1 MLFTNPA
8 TWCWIAWLFA
18 ALLCF
23 SQPTAS
29 QEVSTPANSSQA
41 AVVIL
46 VPPSVLETIQRVLR
60 PGESPDTFDD
70 YAREGNY
77 RDLTDYLLLRR
88 ALTLGGNKL
97 PVVTEPWL
105 DVSYD
110 RVLLRLRAGHAAI
123 FSNGMWREDIPL
135 GDLEL
140 KVSAPLFDYG
150 EMEVGIYMSPHNPK
164 LHTTKTREDVRKLSA
179 VSSKQWR
186 PDWIALQQ
194 LGLDRLYD
202 NVYWESMLKM
212 VRSQRVDFMLIGF
225 SSRKDLSYN
234 AVGITLKPV
243 ANMKVK
249 LAGSRGWVI
258 SQTNPQGPAAYQ
270 AIEKGMA
277 VLRKEG
283 IIRRA
288 YVDAGV
294 INDAVANWQVLN
306 PMSTGSASE
315 PRQ

>member
-1 MLFTNPA
+1 MCFAESQGASTRVA
-8 TWCWIAWLFA
+8 T
-18 ALLCF
+18 
-23 SQPTAS
+23 
-29 QEVSTPANSSQA
+29 STPAEK
-41 AVVIL
+41 VVIL
-46 VPPSVLETIQRVLR
+46 VPPSVLETIQVVLQ

-70 YAREGNY
+70 YARKGNY

-88 ALTLGGNKL
+88 ALTLGGNTL
-97 PVVTEPWL
+97 PVVVEPWL

-110 RVLLRLRAGHAAI
+110 RVLLRLRAGHAAV

-140 KVSAPLFDYG
+140 KTSSPLFEYG

-164 LHTTKTREDVRKLSA
+164 LHTIKTRADVQKLSA

-194 LGLDRLYD
+194 LGLERLYD

-225 SSRKDLSYN
+225 SNAEDLSYN

-243 ANMKVK
+243 PNMKVK

-258 SQTNPQGPAAYQ
+258 SQTNPQGPSAYA
-270 AIEKGMA
+270 AIEKGLGI
-277 VLRKEG
+277 LRTNGVIK
-283 IIRRA
+283 RA
-288 YVDAGV
+288 YRDAGV
-294 INDAVANWQVLN
+294 VNSAVENWAVLN
-306 PMSTGSASE
+306 PMKIDAVSE
-315 PRQ
+315 QRL

>member
-1 MLFTNPA
+1 MSLTRYAIF
-8 TWCWIAWLFA
+8 WLLTAVFGA
-18 ALLCF
+18 AL
-23 SQPTAS
+23 SHAETAK
-29 QEVSTPANSSQA
+29 NSGLGDKPVPP
-41 AVVIL
+41 VVIL
-46 VPPSVLETIQRVLR
+46 VPPSVLEIITTFLL

-70 YAREGNY
+70 YARAGNY

-88 ALTLGGNKL
+88 ALTLGGNHL
-97 PVVTEPWL
+97 PIVTEPWL

-123 FSNGMWREDIPL
+123 FSNGIWREDIPV
-135 GDLEL
+135 GDPQLS
-140 KVSAPLFDYG
+140 VSSPLFEYG
-150 EMEVGIYMSPHNPK
+150 EMEVGIYMSPNNPN
-164 LHTTKTREDVRKLSA
+164 LHTTKSLNDVKKLSA

-225 SSRKDLSYN
+225 SNREDLSYK

-243 ANMKVK
+243 PGLKVK

-258 SQTNPQGPAAYQ
+258 SKTNQCGVDVYQ
-270 AIEKGMA
+270 ALEKGLEI
-277 VLRKEG
+277 LRKSGE
-283 IIRRA
+283 IKRA
-288 YVDAGV
+288 YREAGV
-294 INDAVANWQVLN
+294 INEAVENWLVLN
-306 PMSTGSASE
+306 PMNPNRVPMGSQPE
-315 PRQ
+315 

>member
-1 MLFTNPA
+1 MLFNRPA
-8 TWCWIAWLFA
+8 LSCWINWLFA
-18 ALLCF
+18 LLLCF
-23 SQPTAS
+23 AQPTTS
-29 QEVSTPANSSQA
+29 QEIPVSDKSAQ
-41 AVVIL
+41 VIVIL

-97 PVVTEPWL
+97 PVVIEPWL

-140 KVSAPLFDYG
+140 KVSAPLFSYG
-150 EMEVGIYMSPHNPK
+150 EMEVGIYMSPQNPK
-164 LHTTKTREDVRKLSA
+164 LHTTKTREDVQKLSA

-194 LGLDRLYD
+194 LGLERLYD

-225 SSRKDLSYN
+225 SNREDLSYN

-243 ANMKVK
+243 PNMKVK

-258 SQTNPQGPAAYQ
+258 SQTHPQGAAAHR

-277 VLRKEG
+277 ILRRDG

-288 YVDAGV
+288 YIGAGV
-294 INDAVANWQVLN
+294 INDSVANWQVLN
-306 PMSTGSASE
+306 PMKIGDAPESR
-315 PRQ
+315 P